1 MAPKKLLSRVVR
13 ARPLLRC
20 LPIATALAVCALVSC
35 IASSGSAHPA
45 KPLNMARAMAATGTS
60 ECGEVGGGTWS
71 AAGSPYL
78 ICSSGVTVASG
89 SALTIDATLGSVTVV
104 AQGSGGITSSGT
116 LSTTGTTPV
125 NVVTLTSV
133 TASPGAWNGIST
145 SGQNASITLSNTS
158 ISYATSALTNT
169 CPTCPMSL
177 TAVSIQ
183 QTSSVAILSNGSL
196 SMSGG
201 SISNTGELAA
211 TDFAPAAS
219 GILAGGPTTVQ
230 GTSITTAPSSAIV
243 LADRALGSQ
252 ASATVTGV
260 SINGVGEHD
269 GAAISVVVDSY
280 HAVFSP
286 LTIQNNTITNSGF
299 GAPGY
304 PAISIYWT
312 SVDLANAISGNT
324 GSGNY
329 LDAVWCDLCSASTSF
344 TWVTPT
350 NGSAQHPLG
359 YLLTNGLNL
368 QGNTLSV
375 PANGIV
381 KLSGGGLYQGRVV
394 ATAGGAVFTSI
405 ADNTAGMRACP
416 SVLVGSCAARPG
428 DWGGID
434 VYTLP
439 HGSSPLVA
447 LTNATIEYAAIGVD
461 VEFDGQ
467 TLPAKPA
474 GADATLSGVTIAHGF
489 AGVAGVDASISY
501 SGGAVADMV
510 DNPNPVVGSASPPLA
525 FTALGGY
532 GISVSGDATING
544 VSVQRTDGDG
554 IDVGPYWSPTR
565 QGGAE
570 TVTNNAIDHA
580 DLNKQPTDRGAI
592 TVSGDATQSD
602 PETVKNN
609 TVTNSGSSA
618 SPVFAIVLHQVNG
631 DLGTMVSG
639 NLGDG
644 NYSDTIWFDDS
655 IDTASL
661 TWISPQ
667 NSSASHPL
675 GFAGRL
681 TMQGAGTLTIP
692 SGAVVKTNLVLDGA
706 RLDATAGGATF
717 DIPSDD
723 SIGPPT
729 CFAFS
734 NPCAGYGA
742 GNDIIDATAD
752 TNGHR
757 GNIAISNATML
768 DAKQPQCS
776 AAINATS
783 GATSTAGSLTD
794 GVVLSNVTV
803 HTCGTGGV
811 YTSQT
816 PTSITGGSFTG
827 GGVLAHGPVSVSGT
841 SFTGGN
847 SGVFDSP
854 DSNGAP
860 VGPLTVTHCTF
871 SQAATGVEAVSVT
884 SLSITGSSFTGG
896 GIPIGIVSSTVD
908 LATDL
913 SGNTAASNTADEV
926 ELMQDTDTGSFTWP
940 AAVNSSTPHTPYFA
954 VQQGLTVDDATMTM
968 AANSV
973 YSDWHGTLL
982 FQGGKLD
989 AQAGGV
995 VFTGPACVAGCGFG
1009 GIQLRASTS
1018 SINPAAT
1025 ATLNG
1030 ATITHASTPLQT
1042 FDTAS
1047 ASVTCS
1053 TLYAN
1058 RIGVASGGAGITL
1071 SQSTLPGESGGPD
1084 VSATVPTSATNDWWG
1099 QASGPRQSQTSGPV
1113 TTSPFL
1119 TSAPACAP
1127 PIKPGGRALAS
1138 TSSAQQYTMSGSDGQ
1153 TWTAVDP
1160 ANLTVSFTPSADGTA
1175 VIVANADLWTDT
1187 AGYNQDIGIEVS
1199 TGGFSNVLAW
1209 HESGGFGGTFS
1220 PNAAAVQSQLYVRA
1234 NTTYTATL
1242 VWKANKPMPSSARIH
1257 IGAGP
1262 LGGAFSPTTL
1272 DVLTYPAG
1280 TVQVAESTN
1289 QYQLTSNDGNTWTD
1303 VDSKLRLIITP
1314 PVASTTLLSA
1324 NADLWT
1330 AAAGINQDVAITV
1343 SPPCAGG
1350 ASSSPAWHESG
1361 GYAGSYSPNAAFVQE
1376 TCAMSANTTYTVTL
1390 QWKSNKPMQAS
1401 SGIYIGAGPSSGS
1414 FFSPTSLY
1422 AVLEPG
1428 ASAWTGSASGSQYSL
1443 SGSDGQT
1450 WQDVDG
1456 HLQETIT
1463 APQNCTARITANA
1476 DLWTATGGVNQDLG
1490 IAVAQAGQPES
1501 VVAWHESGGFAGT
1514 YSPNAAFVQASV
1526 PLSSGVGYTFSL
1538 EWKSNKSMSPN
1549 DLIYMGAGSSG
1560 TSYSPATL
1568 IVDLD
1573 C

>member
-1 MAPKKLLSRVVR
+1 MAPKKLLASVS
-13 ARPLLRC
+13 ARLLLRC
-20 LPIATALAVCALVSC
+20 VPAATAFAVCALVSC
-35 IASSGSAHPA
+35 IASTGSAHPA
-45 KPLNMARAMAATGTS
+45 KPLTMTRPVAATGTS
-60 ECGEVGGGTWS
+60 VCGEVGGSTWT
-71 AAGSPYL
+71 AVGSPYL
-78 ICSSGVTVASG
+78 ICGSGVNVASA
-89 SALTIDATLGSVTVV
+89 SALTIDASLGSVTVM
-104 AQGSGGITSSGT
+104 AQGSGGITVWGT
-116 LSTTGTTPV
+116 LSTSGTTQG
-125 NVVTLTSV
+125 NAVTLTSV
-133 TASPGAWNGIST
+133 TTSPGAWSGISM
-145 SGQNASITLSNTS
+145 SWQNASITLSNTS
-158 ISYATSALTNT
+158 ISYATSALWNT
-169 CPTCPMSL
+169 CGSCPMSL

-183 QTSSVAILSNGSL
+183 QTSSVAIFSEGSL

-201 SISNTGELAA
+201 SITDAGERAA
-211 TDFAPAAS
+211 WDTEPAAR
-219 GILAGGPTTVQ
+219 GILATGPTTVQ
-230 GTSITTAPSSAIV
+230 GTSIARAQSSAIV
-243 LADRALGSQ
+243 LANWTPGAQ
-252 ASATVTGV
+252 ATITGV
-260 SINGVGEHD
+260 RINDVGAHD
-269 GAAISVVVDSY
+269 GAAINVDAD
-280 HAVFSP
+280 HGVISP

-304 PAISIYWT
+304 PAISIHWT

-350 NGSAQHPLG
+350 TGSAQHLLG
-359 YLLTNGLNL
+359 YLLTAGFNL
-368 QGNTLSV
+368 QGNTLTV

-381 KLSGGGLYQGRVV
+381 KLSGGGLYAGRVV
-394 ATAGGAVFTSI
+394 ATAGGAVFTSL

-416 SVLVGSCAARPG
+416 SVVVGSCAARPG

-434 VYTLP
+434 VYTLS

-447 LTNATIEYAAIGVD
+447 LTNASIEYAAIGVD
-461 VEFDGQ
+461 VEFTGQ

-489 AGVAGVDASISY
+489 GGVAGVDASISY
-501 SGGAVADMV
+501 NGGAVVDMV

-544 VSVQRTDGDG
+544 VSVQLTDGDG
-554 IDVGPYWSPTR
+554 IDVGPYSSPPR

-570 TVTNNAIDHA
+570 TVTSNAIDHA

-602 PETVKNN
+602 PETVRNN

-618 SPVFAIVLHQVNG
+618 SQVFAIVLRQVTG

-661 TWISPQ
+661 TWITPQ
-667 NSSASHPL
+667 NSSASHAL
-675 GFAGRL
+675 GFAGQL
-681 TMQGAGTLTIP
+681 TMQGAVTLTIP
-692 SGAVVKTNLVLDGA
+692 SGALVKTNLVLDGA

-723 SIGPPT
+723 SIGAPT

-734 NPCAGYGA
+734 NPCAAYGA
-742 GNDIIDATAD
+742 GNDIVDATAD
-752 TNGHR
+752 TSGNR

-811 YTSQT
+811 YTSHT

-827 GGVLAHGPVSVSGT
+827 GGVIAHGPLSVSGT

-860 VGPLTVTHCTF
+860 VGPLTVTHGTF
-871 SQAATGVEAVSVT
+871 SQTAGVSAVSVT
-884 SLSITGSSFTGG
+884 SLLITQSSFTGG
-896 GIPIGIVSSTVD
+896 DIPIFIATSTVN

-913 SGNTAASNTADEV
+913 SGNTAASNTTDEV
-926 ELMQDTDTGSFTWP
+926 ELMHDTDTGNFTWP

-954 VQQGLTVDDATMTM
+954 VEQGLTVDDATMTM
-968 AANSV
+968 AANAV
-973 YSDWHGTLL
+973 YSDWNGTLL
-982 FQGGKLD
+982 FQGGHLD

-995 VFTGPACVAGCGFG
+995 VFTGPACVASCGFG

-1018 SINPAAT
+1018 ALNPAAT

-1030 ATITHASTPLQT
+1030 ATITHASTPVQT
-1042 FDTAS
+1042 FDSAS
-1047 ASVTCS
+1047 ALLTCS

-1058 RIGVASGGAGITL
+1058 RIGVDSGGAGVTL

-1084 VSATVPTSATNDWWG
+1084 VYATVPTNATNDWWG

-1119 TSAPACAP
+1119 TSPPACAP
-1127 PIKPGGRALAS
+1127 PIKPGGRALTS
-1138 TSSAQQYTMSGSDGQ
+1138 TSSTQQYTMSGSDGH

-1160 ANLTVSFTPSADGTA
+1160 ANLTVTFTPSADGTA
-1175 VIVANADLWTDT
+1175 VFVANADLWTDT
-1187 AGYNQDIGIEVS
+1187 AGYNQDIGIEIDPGQFGS
-1199 TGGFSNVLAW
+1199 LLAW
-1209 HESGGFGGTFS
+1209 HESGGFAGTAS
-1220 PNAAAVQSQLYVRA
+1220 PNAAAVQAQLYVRA

-1242 VWKANKPMPSSARIH
+1242 VWKANQPMPSSAQIH

-1272 DVLTYPAG
+1272 EVLTYPAG
-1280 TVQVAESTN
+1280 TVQVAESLN
-1289 QYQLTSNDGNTWTD
+1289 QYQLTSSDGNSWTN

-1330 AAAGINQDVAITV
+1330 AAAGINQDIAITV
-1343 SPPCAGG
+1343 SPPCNGG

-1361 GYAGSYSPNAAFVQE
+1361 GYAGTYSPNAAFVQE
-1376 TCAMSANTTYTVTL
+1376 TCGMSANTTYTVTL
-1390 QWKSNKPMQAS
+1390 QWKSNKPMQSS

-1414 FFSPTSLY
+1414 FYSPTSLY
-1422 AVLEPG
+1422 GVLEPG
-1428 ASAWTGSASGSQYSL
+1428 TSAWTGASSASQYSL

-1450 WQDVDG
+1450 WHGVGGQ
-1456 HLQETIT
+1456 LQKTFT
-1463 APQNCTARITANA
+1463 ASQNCVAHITANA

-1514 YSPNAAFVQASV
+1514 FSPNAAFVQASV
-1526 PLSSGVGYTFSL
+1526 PLSAGAAYTISL
-1538 EWKSNKSMSPN
+1538 EWKSNKPMSPN
-1549 DLIYMGAGSSG
+1549 DRIYMGAGSSG